1 MGEISAGMDVTC
13 GDDNLHANHSIFWIF
28 GFYFLVLDGGQP
40 KIDCWRPSELFF
52 ILMKCGRMP

>member
-40 KIDCWRPSELFF
+40 KIDIVGDHRSCFSF
-52 ILMKCGRMP
+52 